1 MTPLP
6 RLDALRRALAS
17 TETKTVPTVQS
28 RPSLSQTLP
37 APPDIDSHPPDVSDD
52 GVPGQA
58 THESEKDG
66 EWEKESAGAIE
77 LPEHPVNV
85 SGGKALLSLICE

>member
-17 TETKTVPTVQS
+17 TETKTAPMVRS

-37 APPDIDSHPPDVSDD
+37 APSDIDPHPQDVADEGLS
-52 GVPGQA
+52 GQA
-58 THESEKDG
+58 AQESEKDG
-66 EWEKESAGAIE
+66 EWEKDSAGATE
-77 LPEHPVNV
+77 LPVHSIDVNG
-85 SGGKALLSLICE
+85 SRAILPLICE